1 MSTKSLLSLIHNKN
15 ILDEILS
22 EVPFEK
28 LLRISQRNKFLQK
41 KIKISLEIYKIIS
54 KKKNSLNSIC
64 LLIDKNEKLKE
75 MPEKVI
81 SKFIE
86 IPFMAYEQIKVS
98 YENSIEFIC
107 QVTEKQ
113 YTYLLCGHNNL
124 FLSTINFKN
133 GGVYNLEILNKNNEK
148 ILNSIYP
155 TKLGDGIYLFNSK
168 FSLFGINLIKDDNNL
183 IASEL
188 YNNQYNK
195 NDLLSIT
202 TITKTSFLVSS
213 EKGDCLYFI
222 LDPIFLKAKLIFEIK
237 DKNIFS
243 YLNYDND
250 LIITYSGN
258 IIYLISILNN
268 GEITNKQIPH
278 QKEIFTISINKTK
291 EYIASGGIDGTLI
304 IWKINSNRKF
314 IQIKHLEQL
323 HSKLIFDILPL
334 NNGDFCSC
342 GQDSKLFIFDTKKLS
357 IIVTFNQLEHAIGCA
372 IELKDERICVS
383 SYDNRITI
391 FNKSTGNVDAILNNL
406 FSVPKFMIENDNF
419 SIIICKFNQCV
430 DIIGCKIEFFE
441 NNIDYDD
448 TGILIFDV
456 NEAF

>member
-268 GEITNKQIPH
+268 G
-278 QKEIFTISINKTK
+278 
-291 EYIASGGIDGTLI
+291 
-304 IWKINSNRKF
+304 
-314 IQIKHLEQL
+314 
-323 HSKLIFDILPL
+323 
-334 NNGDFCSC
+334 DFCSC
-342 GQDSKLFIFDTKKLS
+342 GQDSKLFIFDIKKLS

-448 TGILIFDV
+448 TGVLIFDV